1 MLLQH
6 CLHPLDKRGAP
17 VGRLVRERQAPGRL
31 RSVVVH
37 DGLQILTFADE
48 DARLF
53 FPIAGVNQLLKALS
67 ADVSDSLVG
76 VLRAYE

>member
-17 VGRLVRERQAPGRL
+17 VGRLVRKRQAPGRL

-37 DGLQILTFADE
+37 DGLQILTSADE
-48 DARLF
+48 VARLC
-53 FPIAGVNQLLKALS
+53 FPIASTNQLLKALS
-67 ADVSDSLVG
+67 ADVGDNLLG
-76 VLRAYE
+76 VLHACK